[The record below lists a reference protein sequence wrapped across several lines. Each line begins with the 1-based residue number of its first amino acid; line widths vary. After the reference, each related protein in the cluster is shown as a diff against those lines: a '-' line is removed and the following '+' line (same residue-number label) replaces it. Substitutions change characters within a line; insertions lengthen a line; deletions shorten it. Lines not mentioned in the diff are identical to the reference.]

1 MTKLLK
7 YKARQLTFALRHK
20 PEDFALT
27 VLDGGWVE
35 IDKVLI
41 AFEMRYGDLELIVL
55 TDNKGRFSFSEDK
68 KFIRANQG
76 HSINIDLQLDP
87 KEPPEFLYHGTV
99 EKYMPWIKKE
109 GLKKM
114 SRNHV
119 HLSSNLQTAE
129 QVASR
134 RDTKNVI
141 LEVRTLEMYNDGFK
155 FFLSENGVWLTDNV
169 PYKYIYRL
177 TT

>member
-1 MTKLLK
+1 
-7 YKARQLTFALRHK
+7 
-20 PEDFALT
+20 
-27 VLDGGWVE
+27 
-35 IDKVLI
+35 
-41 AFEMRYGDLELIVL
+41 MRYGDLELIVL

-169 PYKYIYRL
+169 PHKYIYRL

>member
-1 MTKLLK
+1 MTKSLK

-27 VLDGGWVE
+27 VMDGGWVE
-35 IDKVLI
+35 IAKVLI
-41 AFEMRYGDLELIVL
+41 AFEMEYGDLELIVL

-76 HSINIDLQLDP
+76 HSIDIDLQLDP

-99 EKYMPWIKKE
+99 EKYMPWIEKQ
-109 GLKKM
+109 GLIKM

-119 HLSSNLQTAE
+119 HLSRNLQTAE

-134 RDTKNVI
+134 RETENVM
-141 LEVRTLEMYNDGFK
+141 LEVRTLEMHNDGFV
-155 FFLSENGVWLTDNV
+155 FFLSDNGVWLTDNV
-169 PYKYIYRL
+169 PYKYIFRL
-177 TT
+177 T

>member
-1 MTKLLK
+1 MNKNQK
-7 YKARQLTFALRHK
+7 YKARQLTYALRHK

-27 VLDGGWVE
+27 VLEGGWVE

-41 AFEMRYGDLELIVL
+41 ALDMGYGDLEFIVL

-76 HSINIDLQLDP
+76 HSININLQLDP

-99 EKYMPWIKKE
+99 EKYMPWIEKE

-119 HLSSNLQTAE
+119 HLSSDLKTAR

-134 RDTKNVI
+134 RKTENVI
-141 LEVRTLEMYNDGFK
+141 LEVRALEMYNDGFE
-155 FFLSENGVWLTDNV
+155 FFLSNNGVWLTDNV
-169 PYKYIYRL
+169 PRKYIYRL
-177 TT
+177 VT